1 MTKAGDRYLFRK
13 DVLERIAAGI
23 PRSIQTRLRLPILFH
38 AIPEVSG
45 SWYLADEPAVRA
57 LQELGDLSSLRT
69 LEGGKLW
76 ISQPVAAAIMGKYP
90 TVCQLAIG
98 Y

>member
-23 PRSIQTRLRLPILFH
+23 PRNIQVRLRLPILFH

-45 SWYLADEPAVRA
+45 SWYLMDEPAVRA

-69 LEGGKLW
+69 MEGGKLW
-76 ISQPVAAAIMGKYP
+76 ISRPIGAAIMAKYP
-90 TVCQLAIG
+90 TACQLAFG